1 MQDGGTADD
10 TVDSAMDPSEGW
22 YSEPSEGWYSDPSEG
37 WYSDPSEGW
46 YSDSSSVTASATLV
60 SETYEIRT
68 LNHV

>member
-37 WYSDPSEGW
+37 WYSD
-46 YSDSSSVTASATLV
+46 SSSVTASATLV